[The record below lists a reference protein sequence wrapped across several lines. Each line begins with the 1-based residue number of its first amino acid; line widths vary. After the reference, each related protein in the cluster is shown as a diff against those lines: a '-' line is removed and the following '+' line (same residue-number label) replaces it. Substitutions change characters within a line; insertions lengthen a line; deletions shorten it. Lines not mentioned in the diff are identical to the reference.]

1 MADGATDAAVA
12 AAGPGRASVAGPL
25 TFESVGLLAKR
36 GAGLLSSQDGQRLE
50 VDLEGVSDV
59 DSAGLAL
66 LIGWLADARA
76 AGISLSYRSVP
87 DRLLA
92 IARISDI
99 DGLLT
104 GEALPK
110 SV

>member
-1 MADGATDAAVA
+1 MADGASAAVA
-12 AAGPGRASVAGPL
+12 AAGPGRASVSGPL
-25 TFESVGLLAKR
+25 TFASVGNLAKSA
-36 GAGLLSSQDGQRLE
+36 AGLLSSQTEQRLE
-50 VDLEGVSDV
+50 VDLAGVTGV

-76 AGISLSYRSVP
+76 AGISLSYRGVP

-104 GEALPK
+104 SEAQPT

>member
-1 MADGATDAAVA
+1 MADGANATVTVA
-12 AAGPGRASVAGPL
+12 EPGRVVVSGPL
-25 TFESVGLLAKR
+25 TFASVGALAKSAAR
-36 GAGLLSSQDGQRLE
+36 LLSSQNGQRLQ
-50 VDLEGVSDV
+50 VDLEGVSGV

-76 AGISLSYRSVP
+76 AGVLLSYQSVP

-92 IARISDI
+92 IARISDA
-99 DGLLT
+99 DALLT
-104 GEALPK
+104 GEAAPT

>member
-1 MADGATDAAVA
+1 MADGANATVA
-12 AAGPGRASVAGPL
+12 AAGPGRAAVSGPL
-25 TFESVGLLAKR
+25 TFASVGALAKSA
-36 GAGLLSSQDGQRLE
+36 AGLLSSQSEQRLE
-50 VDLEGVSDV
+50 VDLEGVSGV

-76 AGISLSYRSVP
+76 AGISMSYRSVP

-99 DGLLT
+99 DALLT
-104 GEALPK
+104 GKDQPT